1 MKTLLFTLLLAV
13 PLFAAPAVSSTAEPN
28 KTPLLMECE
37 MIIEMFN
44 FSIDQGNPVTK
55 EQIVGVIDACDGQVK
70 HQKTVDTMK
79 KLLGESDFR

>member
-1 MKTLLFTLLLAV
+1 MSMKILLIILLLSAS
-13 PLFAAPAVSSTAEPN
+13 FFTISIAETN
-28 KTPLLMECE
+28 KTPSLMECE

-55 EQIVGVIDACDGQVK
+55 EQVVGVIEACNDQVK

-79 KLLGESDFR
+79 KLLESL

>member
-1 MKTLLFTLLLAV
+1 MKTLLFTLLLSA
-13 PLFAAPAVSSTAEPN
+13 PLFAGTATEPN

-44 FSIDQGNPVTK
+44 FSIDQGNPLTK
-55 EQIVGVIDACDGQVK
+55 EQINGVIKACNGQAK

-79 KLLGESDFR
+79 KLLETI

>member
-1 MKTLLFTLLLAV
+1 MKILLIILLLSAS
-13 PLFAAPAVSSTAEPN
+13 FFTISIAETN
-28 KTPLLMECE
+28 KTPSLMECE

-55 EQIVGVIDACDGQVK
+55 EQVVGVIEACNDQAK

-79 KLLGESDFR
+79 KLLESL